1 MKLKDRIQNIK
12 CLLEYCS
19 NEEVH
24 IVEDKTGK
32 FFSKFFSNDDRFITP
47 PYDTTYITIRLAT
60 HILNKR
66 NKYRL
71 DISYCYAADRD
82 GEDWA
87 TYGFDDQEVIYDYDF
102 LEPRVK
108 LKYSEIPDYIWKIIQ
123 DEIYKEAASKVD
135 DDLDKAIKYLDHC
148 TSNVEKFTRELKA
161 KLVEE

>member
-24 IVEDKTGK
+24 IVEEKTGK

-47 PYDTTYITIRLAT
+47 LYDTTYITISLAT
-60 HILNKR
+60 YILNKR

-82 GEDWA
+82 GEDWI
-87 TYGFDDQEVIYDYDF
+87 TYGFNDPEVIYDYDF
-102 LEPRVK
+102 LEPNDS
-108 LKYSEIPDYIWKIIQ
+108 LEYSEIPDYIWKIIQ
-123 DEIYKEAASKVD
+123 DEIYEEATKRVNN
-135 DDLDKAIKYLDHC
+135 DLDEAILHLDHC
-148 TSNVEKFTRELKA
+148 TEKVEKFTKELKG
-161 KLVEE
+161 KIVEE